1 MLKKFNEYNQYK
13 SLDDD
18 IQDMFAELKDNGFAA
33 TVTDKGNGT
42 VEVFIDFESAHDDPQ
57 EWLYNDDV
65 VDDDVI
71 NFFYGEI
78 KDKVLQFVEF
88 YKCISC
94 MFYVY
99 DFTYIPINL
108 DIRDLY
114 EMQDD
119 RTMAVLSITIEI

>member
-1 MLKKFNEYNQYK
+1 MLKKFNEYNQYKSLDK

-42 VEVFIDFESAHDDPQ
+42 AEVLIDLVEPDEDA
-57 EWLYNDDV
+57 DV
-65 VDDDVI
+65 V
-71 NFFYGEI
+71 NFLYGEI
-78 KDKVLQFVEF
+78 KDKVLQFAEF
-88 YKCISC
+88 YTCISC

-99 DFTYIPINL
+99 DFTYIPIEL
-108 DIRDLY
+108 ELTDLY

-119 RTMAVLSITIEI
+119 RTMAVLAITIEV